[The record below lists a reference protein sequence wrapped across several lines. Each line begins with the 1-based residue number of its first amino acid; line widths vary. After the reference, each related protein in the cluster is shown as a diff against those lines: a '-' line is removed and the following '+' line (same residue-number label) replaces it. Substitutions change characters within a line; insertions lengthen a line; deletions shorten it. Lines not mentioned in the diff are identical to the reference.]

1 LKTHVDNPIS
11 KALLKG
17 NQSMT
22 LRALFVIALTL
33 VASASSASD
42 ELIISDAWVR
52 ATPPGKMMTAGYASI
67 ENMSKDVITITGVSA
82 QVAGHTSL
90 HETRIERDRSTMRPV
105 AELSIQAGE
114 RVSLKPG
121 GLHIMLM
128 KLSEPLT
135 DGQSIDICLE
145 LENNDSLC
153 SAFSVAR
160 HHKAAHHH

>member
-1 LKTHVDNPIS
+1 LKTRVDTPTS

-33 VASASSASD
+33 VSSASGASD
-42 ELIISDAWVR
+42 TLIISDAWVR
-52 ATPPGKMMTAGYASI
+52 ATPPGKMMTAGYASL
-67 ENMSKDVITITGVSA
+67 ENVSKDVITITGVSA
-82 QVAGHTSL
+82 EIAGHTSL

-105 AELSIQAGE
+105 AQLSIEAGE

-153 SAFSVAR
+153 SAFSVTR

>member
-1 LKTHVDNPIS
+1 
-11 KALLKG
+11 
-17 NQSMT
+17 MT

-33 VASASSASD
+33 VSSASGASD
-42 ELIISDAWVR
+42 TLIISDAWVR
-52 ATPPGKMMTAGYASI
+52 ATPPGKMMTAGYASL
-67 ENMSKDVITITGVSA
+67 ENVSKEVITITGVSA
-82 QVAGHTSL
+82 EAAGHISL

-105 AELSIQAGE
+105 AQLSIEAGE

-128 KLSEPLT
+128 KLSESLT

-160 HHKAAHHH
+160 QHKAAHHH

>member
-1 LKTHVDNPIS
+1 
-11 KALLKG
+11 
-17 NQSMT
+17 MT

-33 VASASSASD
+33 VSSASGASD
-42 ELIISDAWVR
+42 TLIISDAWVR
-52 ATPPGKMMTAGYASI
+52 ATPPGKMMTAGYASL
-67 ENMSKDVITITGVSA
+67 ENVSKDVITITGVSA
-82 QVAGHTSL
+82 EIAGHTSL

-105 AELSIQAGE
+105 ARLSIEAGE

-128 KLSEPLT
+128 KLSESLT

-153 SAFSVAR
+153 SAFYVAR
-160 HHKAAHHH
+160 HRKAALDH

>member
-1 LKTHVDNPIS
+1 
-11 KALLKG
+11 
-17 NQSMT
+17 MT

-33 VASASSASD
+33 VSSASGASD
-42 ELIISDAWVR
+42 TLIISDAWVR
-52 ATPPGKMMTAGYASI
+52 ATPPGKMMTAGYASL
-67 ENMSKDVITITGVSA
+67 ENVSKEVITITGVSA
-82 QVAGHTSL
+82 EAAGHTSL

-105 AELSIQAGE
+105 ARLSIEAGE

-153 SAFSVAR
+153 SAFSVTR
-160 HHKAAHHH
+160 HRKAQHHH

>member
-1 LKTHVDNPIS
+1 
-11 KALLKG
+11 
-17 NQSMT
+17 MT
-22 LRALFVIALTL
+22 LRALFAIALTL
-33 VASASSASD
+33 VSSALGASD
-42 ELIISDAWVR
+42 TLIISDAWVR
-52 ATPPGKMMTAGYASI
+52 ATPPGKMMTAGYASL
-67 ENMSKDVITITGVSA
+67 ENVSKDVITITGVSA
-82 QVAGHTSL
+82 EVAGHTSL

-105 AELSIQAGE
+105 AKLSIKAGE

-153 SAFSVAR
+153 SAFSVTR
-160 HHKAAHHH
+160 HRKAEHHH

>member
-1 LKTHVDNPIS
+1 
-11 KALLKG
+11 
-17 NQSMT
+17 MT

-33 VASASSASD
+33 VSSASGASD
-42 ELIISDAWVR
+42 TLIISDAWVR
-52 ATPPGKMMTAGYASI
+52 ATPPGEMMTAGYASL
-67 ENMSKDVITITGVSA
+67 ENISKEVITITGVSA
-82 QVAGHTSL
+82 EAAGHTSL

-105 AELSIQAGE
+105 AKLSIKAGE

-153 SAFSVAR
+153 SAFSVTR
-160 HHKAAHHH
+160 HRKAEYYH

>member
-1 LKTHVDNPIS
+1 
-11 KALLKG
+11 
-17 NQSMT
+17 MT
-22 LRALFVIALTL
+22 PRTFLVIAITL
-33 VASASSASD
+33 AASASRASD

-52 ATPPGKMMTAGYASI
+52 ATPPGKMITAGYASI
-67 ENMSKDVITITGVSA
+67 ENQSKEAIIITGVSA
-82 QVAGHTSL
+82 EIAGHTSL
-90 HETRIERDRSTMRPV
+90 HETQIERDRSTMRPV
-105 AELSIQAGE
+105 AVLSIKAGE

-128 KLSEPLT
+128 KLSESLS

-160 HHKAAHHH
+160 HGKAAHQH

>member
-1 LKTHVDNPIS
+1 LKTHVDTPTS
-11 KALLKG
+11 KALRKG

-22 LRALFVIALTL
+22 LRALFIIALTL
-33 VASASSASD
+33 VSSASGASD
-42 ELIISDAWVR
+42 TLIISDAWVR
-52 ATPPGKMMTAGYASI
+52 ATPPGKMMTAGYASL
-67 ENMSKDVITITGVSA
+67 ENVSKDVITITGVSA
-82 QVAGHTSL
+82 EIAGHASF

-105 AELSIQAGE
+105 AQLSIKAGE

-128 KLSEPLT
+128 KLSDSLT

-160 HHKAAHHH
+160 HRKAVHHH

>member
-1 LKTHVDNPIS
+1 
-11 KALLKG
+11 
-17 NQSMT
+17 MT

-33 VASASSASD
+33 VSSASGASD
-42 ELIISDAWVR
+42 TLIISDAWVR
-52 ATPPGKMMTAGYASI
+52 ATPPGKMMTAGYASL
-67 ENMSKDVITITGVSA
+67 ENVSKEVITITGVSA
-82 QVAGHTSL
+82 EAAGHTSL

-105 AELSIQAGE
+105 ARLSIEAGE

-128 KLSEPLT
+128 KLSESLT

-153 SAFSVAR
+153 SAFSVAKHR
-160 HHKAAHHH
+160 NAAHHH